1 MSTFAE
7 YTKKKKKKDV
17 DASELAKKHSSFR
30 DYTEEVLGVEL
41 APLRSPVKTT
51 VDIAPVKTT
60 TSVASVKPAD
70 KITSLMSVY
79 GNKDFTSKSGY
90 VSTKSEG
97 IWEKLGSKYGMN
109 YNDLQYEYINNQNDI
124 RKEIDSKAVSWG
136 SDTGKTSSSYKEKAL
151 DYMTDEE
158 VAVYNYYYQ
167 TEGKDKAQEFL
178 DALAE
183 TLNARKAGKDFESI
197 EGKTAREILYG
208 TVAGAEQ
215 FKQGVKGFGSM
226 ITGKDDYIPQT
237 ATQILT
243 GKIREDLA
251 DDGFKVLGSSVGQIG
266 YDALTTGTNM
276 LPSIATGNPIAGA
289 ILLGTSASGNAYQ
302 QDLNEFGDKEQAKI
316 YATTIG
322 ALEGTLQY
330 MLGGIGKLGGTSA
343 AISNAVSGVKN
354 GALRFALEYGGKI
367 GSEALEEGLQE
378 VLNPLVKN
386 KVHGTEEEV
395 DWENVAYS
403 ALLGGLMGG
412 VFGATEV
419 SSTHLNANE
428 NAVVDKVYKDAI
440 AEKEADGKKLSQKE
454 KAKIYDETLTKL
466 EKGYIDIDTIES
478 VIGGDTYNS
487 YKAEVDK
494 EAMQEADYKRQLE
507 ALKDQANTL
516 GNAQKYQEIE
526 AKLNELKN
534 NSKTTEI
541 KKQLSEEVS
550 KIVQGTKLSE
560 SYNERARRGQ
570 NLEVDVE
577 SYKNESA
584 KQTAQN
590 FADFRDSNGN
600 GVNNTNATHDYLDL
614 VTKVAE
620 DRGHTFKFMTTK
632 QLEESIANGNPYNIT
647 EDAGKVEAFVS
658 GSTKEIVIN
667 MDANKSLTSLVGHE
681 ITHTMEGDKT
691 SYGSLQKALFDLAK
705 TRGEYDARWESIQR
719 RYGKLTEEQQMQ
731 ELTSDLVGDYIF
743 GDTDF
748 ISNLSTENP
757 NIFKKIYNEI
767 KYLWKMATAGS
778 KEARELERVKR
789 EFEKIWRESSQD
801 VNSELTVENNRE
813 MVYNDNRYS
822 LFDQVVRKH
831 YDTKQTGFWV
841 NDYDTYYKV
850 TVNEDLS
857 YDVSETINI
866 NGNEDYIKELIKETK
881 NADTNRKNI
890 SSSIA
895 KTESVAG
902 INDWDNASTQGEQS
916 WSEFIS
922 EVLAKFE
929 SEGID
934 GNNTGIQGRGN
945 SQDSLISKTSSKDG
959 VFFDAENVKYSI
971 ADSKG
976 RKLSNKT
983 QEYFVDSKI
992 RDENNNLKVM
1002 YHGSP
1007 AQFTVFDKKK
1017 AKSSGYYGRGFYFSE
1032 SESHAG
1038 QYGSKYEVYLNIKNP
1053 VQENTKS
1060 ITKEQL
1066 RRFVNELAEN
1076 EDYGIENYGYDATV
1090 DSVTD
1095 DVYGKDDFAMLM
1107 DLNASCVGDMAAAIQ
1122 LFNEVNGT
1130 DYDGIVAPT
1139 ETVAFYPNQIKSVDN
1154 TAPTS
1159 DADIRYSLS
1168 EEVENVSDRLSM
1180 SEWKQ
1185 VKTAVADYTK
1195 RNYHY
1200 EKSATGDIIIPI
1212 NNKLVYTDANFD
1224 SPGIRK
1230 VIEFDSEYEDEIDAA
1245 RRLIYEAEKSE
1256 SGISDAYEIIEDII
1270 GYEIIH
1276 EYMQKN
1282 SSNDKRYDRRT
1293 GRGKSQSDSYHANFL
1308 QERIRRANE
1317 IISSVNQENNV
1328 EPSSEDDGF
1337 FDGKTRIADDYYTSK
1352 EYGNH
1357 IYAKDV
1363 ALAPTEESLMNS
1375 GKSLTMGEKSL
1386 PIRSD
1391 YAPLTEDE
1399 ANVRDDRQID
1409 DHYFLDD
1416 MPAETE
1422 EEYNGSYA
1430 DHMKPSDP
1438 FYEKDIWEVGR
1449 NRKQKAYMYENP
1461 EVKPFFQQEA
1471 RYMLGE
1477 LDNSQKGEK
1486 FYNDQLYY
1494 DTNGEMGFFG
1504 TKRFTSEDIA
1514 YLLDTFNYTYKDIAK
1529 GLNAIIED
1537 NGKENNAISKRIEFL
1552 LDERLR
1558 TGYTDFWFGDKI
1570 PPNQDYIN
1578 LLNSKEIT
1586 QYNDESWNNWLRG
1599 LSDDDIKYLSN
1610 TREDIAPPQEYA
1622 EAEPEYLAIRP
1633 EQPKGEPR
1641 MARVKPSEMDAAP
1654 VKEDAPVAQIL
1665 TEEPTPEKKKSRFW
1679 EQAAELVADKGFV
1692 FENLSKKTN
1701 NRELEAKWNF
1711 IRYADSKAQD
1721 FIGNGADGVKSLDS
1735 IQKEVNQAGITK
1747 ELYEYLYHL
1756 HNIDRMSLSEKYDD
1770 TENKPVFGDSV
1781 TADVSRSAVAELEAR
1796 HPELKRYANEIYS
1809 VNNYLRNLLVEG
1821 GVISQETSDLWSEMY
1836 PHYVPIRRAGEH
1848 GLDINVP
1855 LDTGRTG
1862 VNAPL
1867 KRATGGS
1874 SDILPLFD
1882 TMAQRALQTYKAV
1895 AKNRFG
1901 VELKNTLGTTIGT
1914 EAANVDSVID
1924 GVDQNEELLQ
1934 KGKNGRRPTFT
1945 VFEGGEKVT
1954 FEITDTMYDALK
1966 PTSEALTYTNK
1977 IANTISNAHR
1987 GVLTEYNPSFLAR
2000 NFIKDTQDVLINSQH
2015 PAKTYANFPKAM
2027 KEMTTK
2033 GKWYTEYVKN
2043 GGEQNTY
2050 FDKKTNTYSKEEKS
2064 KFIKAV
2070 GMPLNAISTAN
2081 NFIEKLPRLAEYIA
2095 SREAGRSIE
2104 VSMLDSARV
2113 TTNFAAG
2120 GDLTKFLNRNGA
2132 TFLNASV
2139 QGVMQQVR
2147 NVREAKMN
2155 GLKGWAHLAG
2165 KCAVASIPAIIL
2177 NNLMWDDDDEYEELS
2192 DYVKQNYYVV
2202 AKFGDGKFVRI
2213 PKGRTLAVIQDALE
2227 QTMNAL
2233 SGNDEAD
2240 LASFTQLVI
2249 TNLAPNNPI
2258 EDNILAPVIQ
2268 AWNNETWYGDD
2279 LVPTRLQDLP
2289 SEEQYDESTDSL
2301 SVWLGERVPISPYKI
2316 NYLLNQYSGAVGDSL
2331 LPMITPEA
2339 ESEKDTAIGKITAP
2353 IRDAFTTDSVLK
2365 NQNVSDFYD
2374 KKDELVTNAK
2384 RRGATDEDI
2393 LSNKYFNS
2401 INTEIGKLYGEKREI
2416 QSGDYTDSEKY
2427 YLVKEIQKKINA
2439 LSKEALNEYDNVT
2452 IDGSYATVGGK
2463 HYRLTDEG
2471 WEKLSEE
2478 EIEKQNDV
2486 IRGTGITPNDYW
2498 SFKNGVKDMKLDE
2511 KIDYVSKLN
2520 LTTTQKNALINGET
2534 DRKEP
2539 IDLTGYENYDSYDEF
2554 KLATESPKKYSASR
2568 VIGYDDYTRY
2578 MDEINDIEGEKDS
2591 NGKTKSGTQKRNRR
2605 NYIFSLDLDYG
2616 QRIILYRSLFD
2627 SNADK
2632 AAYNADIVEYLNSR
2646 DDITYEEMVTILES
2660 LDMKVLSD
2668 GTVAW

>member
-1 MSTFAE
+1 MALLTMQE
-7 YTKKKKKKDV
+7 YLEKKKKD
-17 DASELAKKHSSFR
+17 DELQHAIS
-30 DYTEEVLGVEL
+30 YVEYM
-41 APLRSPVKTT
+41 RQNE
-51 VDIAPVKTT
+51 IAPVKLQN
-60 TSVASVKPAD
+60 KPSEITAPSLSDEKD
-70 KITSLMSVY
+70 KDEGLL
-79 GNKDFTSKSGY
+79 DFFQKGAFEDGY
-90 VSTKSEG
+90 QFGDVTKSILGTTGDAVVGVAKGIGSLGEG
-97 IWEKLGSKYGMN
+97 IVDLGKYG
-109 YNDLQYEYINNQNDI
+109 
-124 RKEIDSKAVSWG
+124 
-136 SDTGKTSSSYKEKAL
+136 
-151 DYMTDEE
+151 
-158 VAVYNYYYQ
+158 VAGVADVI
-167 TEGKDKAQEFL
+167 GKDKYAEQVRKNAQENSVEEFFKGTDDYLNQYSVLGRTSDAVMQGVGQVGAIILTGGVAGALGAGAVGATVATSGLMGLSSAGSGMSEAYKGGATDKEATIYGISKGVIDAGSELIFGGLGKAVNAVGLSKGISSL
-178 DALAE
+178 DDVFAQKLSSKLSNQVAKNFAE
-183 TLNARKAGKDFESI
+183 FGVKASAEGFEEVIAGLGSAVAKKLTYMDEEELGQIIKDENLLEQFVVGTVTSGMIQSGYIPGTAQGSLKEANETGKDF
-197 EGKTAREILYG
+197 
-208 TVAGAEQ
+208 
-215 FKQGVKGFGSM
+215 
-226 ITGKDDYIPQT
+226 ITGY
-237 ATQILT
+237 TQ
-243 GKIREDLA
+243 
-251 DDGFKVLGSSVGQIG
+251 
-266 YDALTTGTNM
+266 
-276 LPSIATGNPIAGA
+276 
-289 ILLGTSASGNAYQ
+289 
-302 QDLNEFGDKEQAKI
+302 NEQAVIDKE
-316 YATTIG
+316 
-322 ALEGTLQY
+322 
-330 MLGGIGKLGGTSA
+330 
-343 AISNAVSGVKN
+343 V
-354 GALRFALEYGGKI
+354 
-367 GSEALEEGLQE
+367 
-378 VLNPLVKN
+378 
-386 KVHGTEEEV
+386 
-395 DWENVAYS
+395 ENRI
-403 ALLGGLMGG
+403 
-412 VFGATEV
+412 
-419 SSTHLNANE
+419 
-428 NAVVDKVYKDAI
+428 K
-440 AEKEADGKKLSQKE
+440 EKETDNKKLTNKE
-454 KAKIYDETLTKL
+454 ITAIEEAVKKDLD
-466 EKGYIDIDTIES
+466 KGYIDIDTIES
-478 VIGGDTYNS
+478 TLGGETYNK
-487 YKAEVDK
+487 YKSLTE
-494 EAMQEADYKRQLE
+494 QEETLTKKLEELEKAPNTVGNAKKYEETQKQLE
-507 ALKDQANTL
+507 
-516 GNAQKYQEIE
+516 
-526 AKLNELKN
+526 ELKN
-534 NSKTTEI
+534 KDEKTKI
-541 KKQLSEEVS
+541 KEQLSKEV
-550 KIVQGTKLSE
+550 KEMTLTDRLSE
-560 SYNERARRGQ
+560 SYNEKSRRSQ
-570 NLEVDVE
+570 AFEADLTKYD
-577 SYKNESA
+577 A
-584 KQTAQN
+584 KQQEVIKKATE
-590 FADFRDSNGN
+590 SGIL
-600 GVNNTNATHDYLDL
+600 NNTNRTHEFVDM
-614 VTKVAE
+614 VAKISADKGVSFDFTNNAKLKE
-620 DRGHTFKFMTTK
+620 TGFA
-632 QLEESIANGNPYNIT
+632 LEGKTVNGYVKDGNIAVNIDSAKALNT
-647 EDAGKVEAFVS
+647 V
-658 GSTKEIVIN
+658 
-667 MDANKSLTSLVGHE
+667 VGHE
-681 ITHTMEGDKT
+681 ITHVLEGT
-691 SYGSLQKALFDLAK
+691 ELYTELQNVVKEFATK
-705 TRGEYDARWESIQR
+705 KGEYQTRYDALAELYKDVDGAVI
-719 RYGKLTEEQQMQ
+719 EN
-731 ELTSDLVGDYIF
+731 ELTADLVGEYLF
-743 GDTDF
+743 TDSDF
-748 ISNLSTENP
+748 VSRLSVEKP
-757 NIFKKIYNEI
+757 NIFQKIYEEI
-767 KYLWKMATAGS
+767 KYLAKLVTGS
-778 KEARELERVKR
+778 KEARELEKVKHAFDKAYRESANTAKDINTVYSMFADENIIKKAEEFKRDGYKNFERVK
-789 EFEKIWRESSQD
+789 ITD
-801 VNSELTVENNRE
+801 VTDRIKADVENLVGFHASGYEIYSTTDTFNHIEKRHGE
-813 MVYNDNRYS
+813 NGQHDQSMKDMRDVALMGYVLNNYDNAELVYNEKGEPETTSAYS
-822 LFDQVVRKH
+822 DKNGNHSKLIKFSKEIDGTQYVVVATPENK
-831 YDTKQTGFWV
+831 YKKLWVLSEYKTQKKDTSQS
-841 NDYDTYYKV
+841 
-850 TVNEDLS
+850 S
-857 YDVSETINI
+857 YD
-866 NGNEDYIKELIKETK
+866 
-881 NADTNRKNI
+881 NAVPPPTPEAN
-890 SSSIA
+890 S
-895 KTESVAG
+895 
-902 INDWDNASTQGEQS
+902 DN
-916 WSEFIS
+916 
-922 EVLAKFE
+922 V
-929 SEGID
+929 
-934 GNNTGIQGRGN
+934 
-945 SQDSLISKTSSKDG
+945 SSKDIIS
-959 VFFDAENVKYSI
+959 DSSKNASNIKYSLS
-971 ADSKG
+971 DTKG
-976 RKLSNKT
+976 RNLT
-983 QEYFVDSKI
+983 EEQQEYFKDSKV
-992 RDENNNLKVM
+992 RDENGQLKVM

-1017 AKSSGYYGRGFYFSE
+1017 AKSSGFYGRGFYFSE

-1038 QYGSKYEVYLNIKNP
+1038 QYGGRYEVYLDLKNP
-1053 VQENTKS
+1053 VQAGIKN

-1066 RRFVNELAEN
+1066 RKFVAEIAEN

-1090 DSVTD
+1090 DSVTNS
-1095 DVYGKDDFAMLM
+1095 VYGKDDFTMLG
-1107 DLNASCVGDMAAAIQ
+1107 DLNATSIGDMVEAIQ

-1130 DYDGIVAPT
+1130 NYDGIIAST
-1139 ETVAFYPNQIKSVDN
+1139 ETVAFYPEQIKNIGNQNPTDN
-1154 TAPTS
+1154 PDINLSLGEESAQTGDYRVYGKDIALEAHTQETAQEGVAEIAPTTS
-1159 DADIRYSLS
+1159 TV
-1168 EEVENVSDRLSM
+1168 EEM
-1180 SEWKQ
+1180 
-1185 VKTAVADYTK
+1185 
-1195 RNYHY
+1195 
-1200 EKSATGDIIIPI
+1200 
-1212 NNKLVYTDANFD
+1212 
-1224 SPGIRK
+1224 
-1230 VIEFDSEYEDEIDAA
+1230 
-1245 RRLIYEAEKSE
+1245 
-1256 SGISDAYEIIEDII
+1256 
-1270 GYEIIH
+1270 
-1276 EYMQKN
+1276 
-1282 SSNDKRYDRRT
+1282 
-1293 GRGKSQSDSYHANFL
+1293 
-1308 QERIRRANE
+1308 
-1317 IISSVNQENNV
+1317 
-1328 EPSSEDDGF
+1328 
-1337 FDGKTRIADDYYTSK
+1337 
-1352 EYGNH
+1352 
-1357 IYAKDV
+1357 
-1363 ALAPTEESLMNS
+1363 
-1375 GKSLTMGEKSL
+1375 

-1399 ANVRDDRQID
+1399 AKVRDDRQID
-1409 DHYFLDD
+1409 EHYFLDD
-1416 MPAETE
+1416 MPTETE

-1430 DHMKPSDP
+1430 DHMTPADP

-1449 NRKQKAYMYENP
+1449 DRKQKAYMYENP

-1504 TKRFTSEDIA
+1504 TKRLTSEDIA

-1692 FENLSKKTN
+1692 FENLSKTTN

-2471 WEKLSEE
+2471 WEKLSDE

-2539 IDLTGYENYDSYDEF
+2539 IDLTGYENYGNFEEF
-2554 KLATESPKKYSASR
+2554 ELAKESPKKYFTSKI
-2568 VIGYDDYTRY
+2568 IGYDDYVDY
-2578 MDEINDIEGEKDS
+2578 MEVIGDIRADKDS
-2591 NGKTKSGTQKRNRR
+2591 NGKTINGSAKRKKTE
-2605 NYIFSLDLDYG
+2605 YINSLDLDYG

-2627 SNADK
+2627 SEADK
-2632 AAYNADIVEYLNSR
+2632 DTYNADIVEYLNSR
-2646 DDITYEEMVTILES
+2646 DDISGEEMIEILES
-2660 LDMKVLSD
+2660 LDMKVHSD
-2668 GTVAW
+2668 GRVTW